1 MFLTAEEIHKVGL
14 KEVKRIEKEMQKVV
28 KEVGHDQ
35 LKFSGRGM
43 SLKMFRENLK

>member
-1 MFLTAEEIHKVGL
+1 MFLKAEEIHKVGL
-14 KEVKRIEKEMQKVV
+14 DEVKRIEKEMQKVV

-35 LKFSGRGM
+35 LKFRGRDI